1 MPRFLWLTVFS
12 ERLLNNYVETEKK
25 IQRQMIDDLQS
36 KLGLIMTQKLAN
48 FLQTFPS
55 QKEIIFN
62 RKLTFP
68 FKVLGFQ

>member
-12 ERLLNNYVETEKK
+12 ERLLNNYVETVKK
-25 IQRQMIDDLQS
+25 VQRQMIDDLQS

-55 QKEIIFN
+55 QKEIYLQEKIDFSI
-62 RKLTFP
+62 
-68 FKVLGFQ
+68 

>member
-25 IQRQMIDDLQS
+25 VQRQMIDDLQS

-55 QKEIIFN
+55 QKEIYLQQKIDFSI
-62 RKLTFP
+62 
-68 FKVLGFQ
+68 

>member
-25 IQRQMIDDLQS
+25 VQRQMIDDLQS

-55 QKEIIFN
+55 QKEIYLQQIIDFSI
-62 RKLTFP
+62 
-68 FKVLGFQ
+68 